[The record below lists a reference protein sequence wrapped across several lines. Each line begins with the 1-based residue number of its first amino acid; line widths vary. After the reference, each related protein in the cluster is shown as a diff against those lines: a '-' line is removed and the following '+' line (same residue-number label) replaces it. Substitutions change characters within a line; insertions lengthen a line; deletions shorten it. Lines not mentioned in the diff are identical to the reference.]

1 MGRTVGN
8 NPLLDF
14 WKKYQK
20 QVVAALIILALF
32 VIGEIAT
39 GHFLSVD
46 QFFLTV
52 KVAALVAMFG
62 LCQMI
67 CAASGASG
75 LDLSVG
81 YVATIAAI
89 FAAKYMDGQNAN
101 LLAGLGVALLIG
113 IAAGAVNGFFIAYL
127 KLPALVITLAVSNII
142 QGIINVYTAGAKID
156 GQPSP
161 VLVQLFARMTG
172 VFPNIL
178 LPLAVIAVIAMVL
191 IYKTKWGQ
199 ELLAVGSNETTAYL
213 CGINVKR
220 VRFTAYVISGAFAA
234 FTGVA
239 LLAYMNMAFKDMG
252 STYVMPSIAAVV
264 VGGVSMAG
272 GEGNYIGVILG
283 AIVLQTLTNLFYAL
297 GLGEAGK
304 WVGIGVVLLAVL
316 IAYVREK
323 KER

>member
-1 MGRTVGN
+1 MGRTEKI
-8 NPLLDF
+8 NPLSTL
-14 WKKYQK
+14 WTRYQK
-20 QVVAALIILALF
+20 QIVAALIILALF

-46 QFFLTV
+46 QFFMTV

-89 FAAKYMDGQNAN
+89 FAAKFMDGKNEN
-101 LLAGLGVALLIG
+101 LLVGILVALAIG
-113 IAAGAVNGFFIAYL
+113 IVAGAVNGFFIAYL

-161 VLVQLFARMTG
+161 VLVTMFAKMNG
-172 VFPNIL
+172 VFPNIIY
-178 LPLAVIAVIAMVL
+178 PLTLIAVVAMII

-199 ELLAVGSNETTAYL
+199 KLLAVGSNETTAYL

-220 VRFTAYVISGAFAA
+220 VRFNAYVISGTFAA

-272 GEGNYIGVILG
+272 GDGNFIGVILG

-323 KER
+323 KKR

>member
-1 MGRTVGN
+1 MGRTDKM
-8 NPLLDF
+8 NPLLTF
-14 WKKYQK
+14 WSKYQK
-20 QVVAALIILALF
+20 QIIAAFIILALF
-32 VIGEIAT
+32 IIGEIAT
-39 GHFLSVD
+39 GHFLSID
-46 QFFLTV
+46 QFFMTV

-89 FAAKYMDGQNAN
+89 FAARFMDGKNEN
-101 LLAGLGVALLIG
+101 MLVGILVALAIG
-113 IAAGAVNGFFIAYL
+113 IVAGAVNGFFIAYL
-127 KLPALVITLAVSNII
+127 RLPALIITLAVSNII

-161 VLVQLFARMTG
+161 ALVTIFAKMTG
-172 VFPNIL
+172 VFPHIL
-178 LPLAVIAVIAMVL
+178 IPLVIIAIIAMII

-199 ELLAVGSNETTAYL
+199 ELLAVGSNETSAYL

-220 VRFTAYVISGAFAA
+220 VRFTAYVISGTFAA

-272 GEGNYIGVILG
+272 GDGNYIGVILG

-323 KER
+323 KKR

>member
-1 MGRTVGN
+1 NENMLVG
-8 NPLLDF
+8 
-14 WKKYQK
+14 
-20 QVVAALIILALF
+20 I
-32 VIGEIAT
+32 
-39 GHFLSVD
+39 
-46 QFFLTV
+46 
-52 KVAALVAMFG
+52 LVA
-62 LCQMI
+62 
-67 CAASGASG
+67 
-75 LDLSVG
+75 
-81 YVATIAAI
+81 
-89 FAAKYMDGQNAN
+89 
-101 LLAGLGVALLIG
+101 LAIG
-113 IAAGAVNGFFIAYL
+113 IVAGAVNGFFIAYL

-161 VLVQLFARMTG
+161 VLVTLFAKMNG
-172 VFPNIL
+172 VFPNIIY
-178 LPLAVIAVIAMVL
+178 PLTVIAVIAMII

-199 ELLAVGSNETTAYL
+199 KLLAVGSNETTAYL
-213 CGINVKR
+213 CGIDVKR
-220 VRFTAYVISGAFAA
+220 VRFTAYVISGTFAA

-272 GEGNYIGVILG
+272 GDGNYIGVILG

-323 KER
+323 KKR